1 MRAEP
6 VVAPVSPQ
14 GEAEPLSLSPAP
26 DVCCAPGPSP
36 TDKPGLLLHLWEEGA
51 TPQGL
56 VTLDVFF
63 LNLINLKEEF
73 CFHVCRLVSR
83 LLGTR
88 RFKEAGRVGRTGQ
101 GPPPLLGLRASK
113 GFMER

>member
-1 MRAEP
+1 VRAEP

-14 GEAEPLSLSPAP
+14 GEAEPLSLPPAP

-36 TDKPGLLLHLWEEGA
+36 TDEPGLLLHLWGEGA

-73 CFHVCRLVSR
+73 CFHVCRLDSWGLEDSEKLGGWGAQDRGR
-83 LLGTR
+83 LLSWASG
-88 RFKEAGRVGRTGQ
+88 
-101 GPPPLLGLRASK
+101 ASK